1 MGILG
6 IEQKFGA
13 LLLAGALLSGLAA
26 PAGAGE
32 YPAPAALG
40 TIEGLPLE
48 MTHRTGSYPY
58 FQGELK
64 GATFQALKVP
74 YGTGRSSVLIVL
86 PDSSANFGRFVASIT
101 TQELNRWTAQLKF
114 SFGSVSF
121 PKLAPAEGLR
131 ATTPLASLDIDGPAA
146 PDSGAL
152 AALNA
157 RFERAG
163 AVRPFT
169 MNVNRPFFYAIQDN
183 KTNEFLFVG
192 VLMNPS

>member
-1 MGILG
+1 MATQGIK
-6 IEQKFGA
+6 QRFGA
-13 LLLAGALLSGLAA
+13 LLLAGVLTGLTAQ
-26 PAGAGE
+26 AGAGE

-40 TIEGLPLE
+40 SVEGLPLE

-64 GATFQALKVP
+64 GAAFQALKVP

-101 TQELNRWTAQLKF
+101 TQELNRWTAQLRF

-121 PKLAPAEGLR
+121 PKLAPVEGLP
-131 ATTPLASLDIDGPAA
+131 ASTPLASLDIDGAAA
-146 PDSGAL
+146 PASGAL
-152 AALNA
+152 AAMNA
-157 RFERAG
+157 QFERAG
-163 AVRPFT
+163 ARPFT